1 VGFVNRLEY
10 FFEEK
15 VIFNMDMK
23 KVLLIFFLVSKVF
36 AYDLQYH
43 PFLLQVKDKHGVTL
57 AKTLDKVYGDKI
69 VVKNKRCYY
78 VELSNGVDTE
88 YEIDQCR
95 LDFLQKK
102 VYSQADR
109 LNGIEIKGT
118 IWIEGNSFRTKTVGG
133 KWSEWKSSELFP
145 ALQWYNRTGF
155 EFKKQNGEFE
165 FTPTRG
171 VQNIR
176 GSYNYISKNRVKAI
190 QNGEASGI
198 VVKESESGKIVIQE
212 SR

>member
-1 VGFVNRLEY
+1 MKM
-10 FFEEK
+10 K
-15 VIFNMDMK
+15 V
-23 KVLLIFFLVSKVF
+23 VLYVIILCMSAF
-36 AYDLQYH
+36 AYDLQFH

-57 AKTLDKVYGDKI
+57 AQSLDEMYGEKI

-78 VELSNGVDTE
+78 FEMTRDADIE

-95 LDFLQKK
+95 VDYTQQK

-109 LNGIEIKGT
+109 LNGIEVKGT
-118 IWIEGNSFRTKTVGG
+118 IWVEGNSYRTRKMGDE
-133 KWSEWKSSELFP
+133 WSEWKSSELLPRLF
-145 ALQWYNRTGF
+145 WFNRTGF
-155 EFKKQNGEFE
+155 EYRKQNGEFE

-176 GSYNYISKNRVKAI
+176 GSSNYVSKNRARKI
-190 QNGEASGI
+190 QNGESSGMI
-198 VVKESESGKIVIQE
+198 INESGSGRIIIQE

>member
-1 VGFVNRLEY
+1 MRHYWIL
-10 FFEEK
+10 
-15 VIFNMDMK
+15 
-23 KVLLIFFLVSKVF
+23 FLGIAALNSF
-36 AYDLQYH
+36 AFDLQYH

-57 AKTLDKVYGDKI
+57 AKALDKVYDDKI
-69 VVKNKRCYY
+69 VVKDKRCYY
-78 VELSNGVDTE
+78 FELTRGSDTE

-95 LDFLQKK
+95 IDYTQQN
-102 VYSQADR
+102 VYTQADR

-118 IWIEGNSFRTKTVGG
+118 IWIEGNSFRTRTANG

-155 EFKKQNGEFE
+155 EFRKQNGEFE
-165 FTPTRG
+165 FIPTHG
-171 VQNIR
+171 VRNIR
-176 GSYNYISKNRVKAI
+176 GSYNYISKNRTQAI

>member
-1 VGFVNRLEY
+1 MKM
-10 FFEEK
+10 K
-15 VIFNMDMK
+15 V
-23 KVLLIFFLVSKVF
+23 VLYVIILCMSAF
-36 AYDLQYH
+36 AYDLQFH

-57 AKTLDKVYGDKI
+57 AQSLDEMYGEKI

-78 VELSNGVDTE
+78 FEMTRDVDIE

-95 LDFLQKK
+95 VDYTQQK

-109 LNGIEIKGT
+109 LNGIEVKGT
-118 IWIEGNSFRTKTVGG
+118 IWVEGNSYRTRKMGDE
-133 KWSEWKSSELFP
+133 WSEWKSSELLPRLF
-145 ALQWYNRTGF
+145 WFNRTGF
-155 EFKKQNGEFE
+155 EYRKQNGEFE

-176 GSYNYISKNRVKAI
+176 GSSNYVSKNRARKI
-190 QNGEASGI
+190 QNGESSGMI
-198 VVKESESGKIVIQE
+198 INESGSGKIVIQE

>member
-1 VGFVNRLEY
+1 
-10 FFEEK
+10 
-15 VIFNMDMK
+15 M
-23 KVLLIFFLVSKVF
+23 FFLCITTAF

-57 AKTLDKVYGDKI
+57 AKTLDKMYGDKI

-78 VELSNGVDTE
+78 IEITRNVDIE

-95 LDFLQKK
+95 VDYIQQT

-109 LNGIEIKGT
+109 LNGIDVKGT
-118 IWIEGNSFRTKTVGG
+118 IWVEGKSYRTRNVGED
-133 KWSEWKSSELFP
+133 WSEWKSSELLPRLYWF
-145 ALQWYNRTGF
+145 NRTGF
-155 EFKKQNGEFE
+155 EYRKQNGEFE

-176 GSYNYISKNRVKAI
+176 GSFNYVSENRAKKI

-198 VVKESESGKIVIQE
+198 IINESGSGKIVIQE

>member
-1 VGFVNRLEY
+1 
-10 FFEEK
+10 
-15 VIFNMDMK
+15 MK
-23 KVLLIFFLVSKVF
+23 FILYIVLFSALTAF
-36 AYDLQYH
+36 AYDMQYH

-78 VELSNGVDTE
+78 FELTRGSDSE

-95 LDFLQKK
+95 IDYTQQK

-118 IWIEGNSFRTKTVGG
+118 IWIEGNSFRTRVVNG
-133 KWSEWKSSELFP
+133 KWSEWKSSELFS

-155 EFKKQNGEFE
+155 EFRKQNGEFE
-165 FTPTRG
+165 FIPTRG

-176 GSYNYISKNRVKAI
+176 GSYNYISKNRTKAI
-190 QNGEASGI
+190 QDGEATGI